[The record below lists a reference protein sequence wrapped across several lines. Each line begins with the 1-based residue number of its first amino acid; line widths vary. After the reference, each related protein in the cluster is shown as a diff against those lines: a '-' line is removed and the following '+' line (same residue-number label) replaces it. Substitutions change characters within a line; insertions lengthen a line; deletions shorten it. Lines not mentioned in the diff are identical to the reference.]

1 MSGAGWIGVWLLVAG
16 AVAIVVEI
24 AILVPMVRRFAGGV
38 AELQELAETEI
49 EATMAEIRLLASE
62 REEMRQALLPYR
74 RVLRVIRHPLV
85 RALATS
91 YRRRW
96 RRP

>member
-16 AVAIVVEI
+16 AVAIALEI
-24 AILVPMVRRFAGGV
+24 AILVPMVRRFAGGL
-38 AELQELAETEI
+38 AELQELVETETG
-49 EATMAEIRLLASE
+49 ATMAEIRLLASE
-62 REEMRQALLPYR
+62 REELRRTLVPYR

-85 RALATS
+85 QALATS

-96 RRP
+96 TRP